1 MKTGVVMTAMFL
13 MLLAGPAC
21 AAGGDTGS
29 QQNDEPVAREQLSDE
44 DRAVIA
50 QMELLE
56 LLELLQDLEAV
67 QAMEEENQ

>member
-1 MKTGVVMTAMFL
+1 MRPGLVMAAIV
-13 MLLAGPAC
+13 MLLLAPLAWGADKETDLQPA
-21 AAGGDTGS
+21 
-29 QQNDEPVAREQLSDE
+29 DEPVAHEQLSDE

-67 QAMEEENQ
+67 QAMEEETQ